1 MKSLVCFTIGEI
13 HIVGLRDTHRWPQG
27 APLGMWLQ
35 ITGCHTGGVFEHTC
49 ATAVLMSSLGG
60 LEQTPSW
67 FRDELANQ

>member
-13 HIVGLRDTHRWPQG
+13 HIVGLRDPHRWPQG
-27 APLGMWLQ
+27 APLG
-35 ITGCHTGGVFEHTC
+35 GVFEHTG